1 MSLTVTLVIMGL
13 GALLVG
19 ASQFLERRARAG
31 GGRTLYPVTVMLL
44 LGGFLLLVPA
54 GHLIALLTGADIGPR
69 LRP

>member
-1 MSLTVTLVIMGL
+1 MSLTVTLIIMGL

-19 ASQFLERRARAG
+19 ASQFLERRARAS

-54 GHLIALLTGADIGPR
+54 GHLIVLLTGADIGPR